1 MAKNQKHLKKM
12 VSTLEP
18 IKRDCSAM
26 SNVDRNETPVAR
38 SSITFKKHET
48 PKVNMNIV
56 FRDGSAM
63 PNTRSGSPSVAD
75 AYLVD

>member
-1 MAKNQKHLKKM
+1 MAKNQKHFKKM

-18 IKRDCSAM
+18 IRRDVSAM
-26 SNVDRNETPVAR
+26 SNIERNETPVAL
-38 SSITFKKHET
+38 SSSTFKKHET
-48 PKVNMNIV
+48 PKVNMNVV

-75 AYLVD
+75 ANLVD